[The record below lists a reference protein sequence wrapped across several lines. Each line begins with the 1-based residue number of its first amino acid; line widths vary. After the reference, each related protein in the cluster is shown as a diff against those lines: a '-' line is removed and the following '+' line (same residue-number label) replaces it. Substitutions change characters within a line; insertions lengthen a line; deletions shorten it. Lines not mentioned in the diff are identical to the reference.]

1 MTIASG
7 SGTLVD
13 NNNGTWTY
21 TPAANDD
28 TAVSFSYTISDS
40 GAAPNSVAGTATLD
54 ITPVNDAPTTSAVTL
69 AAIAE
74 DSGARMIT
82 SAELLANVSD
92 AEGAVL
98 SISGLAIAS
107 GSGTLVD
114 NNNGTWTYTPA
125 ANDDTAVSFSY
136 TISDNG
142 AAPNSV
148 AGTATLDITPVNDAP
163 TTSAITLSPIAEDS
177 GARIITS
184 AELLANA
191 SDIDGDSLTV
201 SGVTIASGSGTLV
214 DNNNGTWTYT
224 PAANDDTAVSFS
236 YTISDSGAAPNSVA
250 GTATLDIT
258 PVNDAPTTSAVTLAA
273 IAEDSGARIITSAEL
288 LANASDIDGDS
299 LTVSGVTI
307 ASGSGT
313 LVDNNN
319 GTWTYTPAAN
329 DDTAVSFSYTISDN
343 GTAPNSVAGTATLDI
358 TPVDEPLSAQ
368 DDFAEMVENQTLFVD
383 VTTNDATG
391 ADTSKTL
398 TSLGAVT
405 IDGPDDVE
413 LGTPAI
419 VIENNKIRVTPGTAF
434 DSLAE
439 GETAT
444 ITVPYTIQLG
454 TGEYLQATATITVT
468 GTNDAP
474 HFSTLPEGYE
484 AIGTINSEA
493 SFGGVE
499 AVQLTTEGASQTQV
513 EDFLE
518 LDHGTLSA
526 VELADYRRG
535 RDRLRHRPGAR

>member
-1 MTIASG
+1 M
-7 SGTLVD
+7 
-13 NNNGTWTY
+13 
-21 TPAANDD
+21 
-28 TAVSFSYTISDS
+28 
-40 GAAPNSVAGTATLD
+40 
-54 ITPVNDAPTTSAVTL
+54 

-74 DSGARMIT
+74 DSGARIIT
-82 SAELLANVSD
+82 SAELLANASD
-92 AEGAVL
+92 VEGAVL

-163 TTSAITLSPIAEDS
+163 TTSAVTLAAIAEDS
-177 GARIITS
+177 GARLITS

-191 SDIDGDSLTV
+191 SDVEGAVLSI
-201 SGVTIASGSGTLV
+201 SGLAIASGSGTLV

-236 YTISDSGAAPNSVA
+236 YTISDNGAAPNSVA

-288 LANASDIDGDS
+288 LANASDVEGAVLSI
-299 LTVSGVTI
+299 SGLAI

-319 GTWTYTPAAN
+319 GTWTYTPAEN

-343 GTAPNSVAGTATLDI
+343 GAAPNSVAGTATLDI

-405 IDGPDDVE
+405 IDGPDNVE

-419 VIENNKIRVTPGTAF
+419 VIENNEIRVTPGTAF
-434 DSLAE
+434 
-439 GETAT
+439 
-444 ITVPYTIQLG
+444 
-454 TGEYLQATATITVT
+454 
-468 GTNDAP
+468 
-474 HFSTLPEGYE
+474 
-484 AIGTINSEA
+484 
-493 SFGGVE
+493 
-499 AVQLTTEGASQTQV
+499 
-513 EDFLE
+513 
-518 LDHGTLSA
+518 
-526 VELADYRRG
+526 ELAGRG
-535 RDRLRHRPGAR
+535 